1 MITLPKRSVS
11 YKRNSDPVGIFDSG
25 VGGLT
30 VAKKIFQLLPHENI
44 VYFGDTGR
52 YPYGP
57 RSKGI
62 VKDFSF
68 QNVNFLLHHKVKC
81 VVVAC
86 NTASAFALPELRKAY
101 DDTPLLGVIEPGA
114 AAAIKATRNGKIGVI
129 GTVGTINSKAYQKA
143 IQRQAQDFLVY
154 PVPCPLFV
162 SLAEEGYVNK
172 KATIL
177 IASEYLNP
185 LIKKRVDTLVLG
197 CTHYPL
203 LKKVISRIMG
213 EQVRLIDSAEET
225 AKELKNLLKHYGLL
239 RKSSRK
245 SFRRFFVSDV
255 PDRFVEVGERFL
267 GDRISNVE
275 RIDLERY
282 LNKQK

>member
-1 MITLPKRSVS
+1 MTTLPKRSAS
-11 YKRNSDPVGIFDSG
+11 YKRDSDPVGIFDSG

-30 VAKKIFQLLPHENI
+30 VAKKIFQLLPDENI
-44 VYFGDTGR
+44 IYFGDTGR

-57 RSKGI
+57 RSKRI
-62 VKDFSF
+62 IKDFSF
-68 QNVNFLLHHKVKC
+68 QNVDFLLRQKVKC
-81 VVVAC
+81 IVIAC
-86 NTASAFALPELRKAY
+86 NTASAFALPELQKAY
-101 DDTPLLGVIEPGA
+101 DIPLLGVIEPGA
-114 AAAIKATRNGKIGVI
+114 TAAIKATRNGKIGVI
-129 GTVGTINSKAYQKA
+129 GTVGTINSEAYQRA
-143 IQRQAQDFLVY
+143 IQRQAQELQVY

-213 EQVRLIDSAEET
+213 DKVKLIDSAEET
-225 AKELKNLLKHYGLL
+225 AKELKKLLKHYGLL
-239 RKSSRK
+239 RNSSRK

-255 PDRFVEVGERFL
+255 PDRFVEVGEKFL
-267 GDRISNVE
+267 GGRISNVE